1 MWNGTSMISHN
12 EVSSTTL
19 PEVTTSETAF
29 TTPDA
34 ATYIEQH
41 LGVQHLP
48 YNTII
53 PISVVYAIIFVV
65 GVLGMVS
72 NKKSILTMA
81 AVALF
86 VTKVVFLL
94 NNSLTMQ

>member
-1 MWNGTSMISHN
+1 MYTISGCFEIHHIFRDWPKNAMWNGTSMISHN

-19 PEVTTSETAF
+19 SEVTTLETAS

-65 GVLGMVS
+65 GVLGNVL
-72 NKKSILTMA
+72 KKSLITL
-81 AVALF
+81 
-86 VTKVVFLL
+86 
-94 NNSLTMQ
+94 